1 MKDNSNYEIIEND
14 AELEKLCTDSVE
26 LINYARNIV
35 VKHVNIVQIMT
46 YYSLGRWIVETQQ
59 MGEKR
64 AKYGSK
70 VIKTLSEN
78 LQKEF
83 GKGFS
88 EDTLKNARK
97 FYLTYKERI
106 SETVFSLFA
115 IEKSETVFSFFE
127 KEPPFIVSWSHYL
140 QLMRI
145 ENEAERSFYEIETAK
160 TGWGV
165 RTLQRQY
172 NSSLY
177 ERLALSRDKEG
188 VLRLASEG
196 NVITKPEDIIKQPT
210 VLEFLGM
217 EEKAKYSETDLET
230 ALINKLQKFLLE
242 LGKGYLF
249 EARQKRFTYD
259 EDNFYVDLVFYNRL
273 LRCYVLIDLKVDKL
287 THCGYCLPCT
297 IRRASI
303 QKGGLHDTSI
313 YFDSRYKKLPVAR
326 QAYRTY
332 KCAFNNFDE
341 NNAFL
346 RIQESGPIEENI
358 EQFADLYVRGMK
370 EMRECLEK
378 INV

>member
-1 MKDNSNYEIIEND
+1 M
-14 AELEKLCTDSVE
+14 
-26 LINYARNIV
+26 
-35 VKHVNIVQIMT
+35 
-46 YYSLGRWIVETQQ
+46 
-59 MGEKR
+59 
-64 AKYGSK
+64 
-70 VIKTLSEN
+70 
-78 LQKEF
+78 
-83 GKGFS
+83 
-88 EDTLKNARK
+88 
-97 FYLTYKERI
+97 
-106 SETVFSLFA
+106 FSLFA

-196 NVITKPEDIIKQPT
+196 NIITKPEDIIKQPT

-217 EEKAKYSETDLET
+217 EEQAKYSET
-230 ALINKLQKFLLE
+230 ALINKLQKFLFE
-242 LGKGYLF
+242 LGKGNLF

-287 THCGYCLPCT
+287 THQDIGEMQISLLGYLMC
-297 IRRASI
+297 
-303 QKGGLHDTSI
+303 DTYMI
-313 YFDSRYKKLPVAR
+313 PK
-326 QAYRTY
+326 
-332 KCAFNNFDE
+332 
-341 NNAFL
+341 FL
-346 RIQESGPIEENI
+346 
-358 EQFADLYVRGMK
+358 
-370 EMRECLEK
+370 K
-378 INV
+378 I